1 MEMPIRLRFSYL
13 AKYRMATSP
22 TYQYSAKVHKIIDA
36 DTVDFLVDLG
46 LNTLRVIRCRLY
58 GINAPERF
66 TDEGKAATTYLRE
79 TLGEGKVI
87 LLTYKDPTDKYGRW
101 IADVYV
107 VGKSVSSMMV
117 ESGHAIRKDYT

>member
-1 MEMPIRLRFSYL
+1 
-13 AKYRMATSP
+13 MATSP

-46 LNTLRVIRCRLY
+46 LKTLRIIRCRLY

-79 TLGEGKVI
+79 ALGEGKI
-87 LLTYKDPTDKYGRW
+87 IILTYKDPTDKYGRW

-107 VGKSVSSMMV
+107 VGKNVSAMMV